1 MCLNNKIVAT
11 NCSENTK
18 QLKIRLPF
26 FVKTKVIRTYS
37 FLLFLLSR
45 KMHGIQRTVPEDICK
60 PEYICIF
67 YWLFI
72 SVHILLVQT
81 QTVLE
86 VLRPQRHLHT
96 WAMDPSSLPGFLEGQ
111 IHTWIWRALG
121 KVKADFTEHT
131 EWWKSGLIWSWWDE
145 SAPTLGTW
153 YSSGLSWWLQCLS
166 CSFPSHLPTLGVKII
181 FPQIS
186 FRKWTPKVSKV
197 KVTFGHFT
205 LIQTISL
212 TFCSIHAFI
221 T

>member
-60 PEYICIF
+60 PEYICII

-86 VLRPQRHLHT
+86 VLRPQGTYTPELWTQVVCQAFWKDRFTHGYGEL
-96 WAMDPSSLPGFLEGQ
+96 LGRLRQ
-111 IHTWIWRALG
+111 ILQNTQNG
-121 KVKADFTEHT
+121 
-131 EWWKSGLIWSWWDE
+131 E
-145 SAPTLGTW
+145 S
-153 YSSGLSWWLQCLS
+153 Q
-166 CSFPSHLPTLGVKII
+166 V
-181 FPQIS
+181 
-186 FRKWTPKVSKV
+186 
-197 KVTFGHFT
+197 
-205 LIQTISL
+205 
-212 TFCSIHAFI
+212 
-221 T
+221 